1 VAALLTA
8 GGSRSRF
15 RAELGATAR
24 LALPLVLGGFAQMAI
39 NTVDVLIL
47 GHYDVD
53 ALAASALA
61 LNLLWALAIFGI
73 GIVTAA
79 SPLIAAER
87 GRRAHSVRDVRRTVR
102 QAGWAAAFVCLP
114 LWLIAWHA
122 APIFALL
129 GQEPAL
135 SARAAGFLRISMWG
149 MLPFLLYVVL
159 RLYVTA
165 LERPVWGL
173 VVTAGGVAF
182 NALSCWTLVF
192 GHFGLPELGL
202 TGAAIANLLANT
214 FLFLAMTAVVSC
226 VRHFR
231 RYRLFG
237 RFWRRDW
244 PRLGALLRLGLP
256 IAVTLTLEITIFNAA
271 VFLMGLIDRASL
283 AAHAIAI
290 QIAALAFQLPFGIA
304 QAATVRVGLFHG
316 RGESAGVARAGHA
329 ALALGLGA
337 AILLS
342 LGIAFGRDALA
353 GLFLGRDS
361 ADDRIVFDLTTA
373 FLGVAAL
380 FQLFDGAQAIGA
392 GMLRGIQDTRWPMAY
407 AGFGYWVVGIGV
419 AVWLGFY
426 TDLRGVGIWIGLAS
440 GLAAVSVLMLG
451 RWALRDRLGMA
462 TEPGA

>member
-1 VAALLTA
+1 MAALLEPSTPET
-8 GGSRSRF
+8 GFRSV
-15 RAELGATAR
+15 LGATVR
-24 LALPLVLGGFAQMAI
+24 LAMPLILGGFAQMAI

-47 GHYDVD
+47 GRYDVA

-61 LNLLWALAIFGI
+61 LNLLWAMAIFGI
-73 GIVTAA
+73 GVVTAA

-87 GRRAHSVRDVRRTVR
+87 GRRPHSVREVRRTVR
-102 QAGWAAAFVCLP
+102 QAWWASAFLCVP
-114 LWLIAWHA
+114 IWLVAWHA
-122 APIFALL
+122 EAVFLLL

-135 SARAAGFLRISMWG
+135 ASAAAGFLRIAMWG
-149 MLPFLLYVVL
+149 TLPFLLYVVL

-192 GHFGLPELGL
+192 GHFGFPELGL
-202 TGAAIANLLANT
+202 TGAAIANFLANL
-214 FLFLAMTAVVSC
+214 FLFLGMATVVSS
-226 VRHFR
+226 VRRFR

-237 RFWRRDW
+237 RVWRSDW
-244 PRLGALLRLGLP
+244 PRFRELLRLGLP
-256 IAVTLTLEITIFNAA
+256 IGVTLALEITIFNAA

-316 RGESAGVARAGHA
+316 RGDRTGIARAGHA
-329 ALALGLGA
+329 ALSLGLGA

-342 LGIAFGRDALA
+342 LGIALGSEVLT
-353 GLFLGRDS
+353 GLFLGRETQ
-361 ADDRIVFDLTTA
+361 ADRQVFDLTIS
-373 FLGVAAL
+373 FLWVAAW
-380 FQLFDGAQAIGA
+380 FQLFDGAQTIGA

-407 AGFGYWVVGIGV
+407 AAFGYWIVGIIV
-419 AVWLGFY
+419 AVWLGFH
-426 TDLRGVGIWIGLAS
+426 THLRGVGIWIGLAS
-440 GLAAVSVLMLG
+440 GLAAVAALMLG
-451 RWALRDRLGMA
+451 RWALRDRLRL
-462 TEPGA
+462 GAAA

>member
-1 VAALLTA
+1 MAALLDA
-8 GGSRSRF
+8 EAPRGRF

-47 GHYDVD
+47 GRYDVA

-61 LNLLWALAIFGI
+61 LNLLWAMAVFGI
-73 GIVTAA
+73 GVVTAA

-87 GRRAHSVRDVRRTVR
+87 GQRPHSVRDVRRTVR

-114 LWLIAWHA
+114 IWLVAWHA
-122 APIFALL
+122 EPVFLAL

-135 SARAAGFLRISMWG
+135 ARAAAGFLRIAMWG
-149 MLPFLLYVVL
+149 TLPFLLYVVL

-173 VVTAGGVAF
+173 VVTAGGVSF

-192 GHFGLPELGL
+192 GHFGFPELGL
-202 TGAAIANLLANT
+202 TGAAIANLLANL
-214 FLFLAMTAVVSC
+214 FLFVGMATVVST
-226 VRHFR
+226 VRRFR

-237 RFWRRDW
+237 RFWRSDW
-244 PRLGALLRLGLP
+244 PRFGELLRLGLP
-256 IAVTLTLEITIFNAA
+256 IGITLALEITIFNAA

-316 RGESAGVARAGHA
+316 RGDRAGVARAGHA
-329 ALALGLGA
+329 ALVLGLGA

-342 LGIAFGRDALA
+342 LGIAFGRDGLA
-353 GLFLGRDS
+353 GLFLGRET
-361 ADDRIVFDLTTA
+361 AADRIVFDLTTS
-373 FLGVAAL
+373 FLWIAAL
-380 FQLFDGAQAIGA
+380 FQLFDSAQTIGA
-392 GMLRGIQDTRWPMAY
+392 GMLRGIQDTRWPMAF
-407 AGFGYWVVGIGV
+407 AAFGYWVVGILV
-419 AVWLGFY
+419 AVVLGFR
-426 TDLRGVGIWIGLAS
+426 TSLHGVGIWIGLAA
-440 GLAAVSVLMLG
+440 GLGAVAVLMLS
-451 RWALRDRLGMA
+451 RWALRDRLRLG
-462 TEPGA
+462 GAA